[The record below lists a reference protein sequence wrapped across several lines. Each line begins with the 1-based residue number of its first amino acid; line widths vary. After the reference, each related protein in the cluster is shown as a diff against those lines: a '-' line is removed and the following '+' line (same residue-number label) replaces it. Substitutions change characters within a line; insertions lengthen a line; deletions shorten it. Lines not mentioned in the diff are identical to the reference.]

1 MSKVLLLI
9 LVMFLS
15 EMVAR
20 AQPVRISVI
29 RPKYFVKKSRL
40 ELGADLSAVMN
51 QTFTYTYLLS
61 AGLAYHFTDSF
72 ALGVAG
78 SYGVSANKADRTLLS
93 EDFKINIDIFDV
105 LYLTDAS
112 LLWTPVYGKYQL
124 SSGRLVYFDT
134 YVTVGGGLM
143 GIKVKKKPADKEID
157 KEIVEEYPCYSALAG
172 IGQRFYLDKKT
183 SFRWQ
188 IKNHVIFYNNPKK
201 VCQPSDVELEGKQSF
216 GLHHTLLVQAG
227 FSYFL

>member
-1 MSKVLLLI
+1 MQYLLLI
-9 LVMFLS
+9 IVMLLS
-15 EMVAR
+15 ELVSY

-29 RPKYFVKKSRL
+29 RPKYFVKKNRA

-51 QTFTYTYLLS
+51 QTFTYTYLLA

-72 ALGVAG
+72 AFGLTG
-78 SYGVSANKADRTLLS
+78 SYGVSADKADRILLKN
-93 EDFKINIDIFDV
+93 EFGINIDIFDAV
-105 LYLTDAS
+105 YLTDAS

-134 YVTVGGGLM
+134 YVTLGFGMM
-143 GIKVKKKPADKEID
+143 GIRVKTKDKAN
-157 KEIVEEYPCYSALAG
+157 KEVENDYSCYSPVAG
-172 IGQRFYLDKKT
+172 IGQRFYLNKTT

-188 IKNHVIFYNNPKK
+188 IKNHVIWYHNGKK
-201 VCQPSDVELEGKQSF
+201 ACQPSDVELTEDQGSF
-216 GLHHTLLVQAG
+216 GMHHTLLVQAG

>member
-1 MSKVLLLI
+1 MRTILLI
-9 LVMFLS
+9 FMMFCGELV
-15 EMVAR
+15 AI

-29 RPKYFVKKSRL
+29 RPKYFVKKTRL

-61 AGLAYHFTDSF
+61 AGLAFHFTDSF
-72 ALGVAG
+72 ALGLTG
-78 SYGVSANKADRTLLS
+78 SYGVNADKADRVTLR
-93 EDFKINIDIFDV
+93 EDFGINIEIFEAV
-105 LYLTDAS
+105 YLSDAS

-134 YVTVGGGLM
+134 YVAVGGGMM
-143 GIKVKKKPADKEID
+143 GIRFPATDKKKSVDD
-157 KEIVEEYPCYSALAG
+157 HSCYSPAVG
-172 IGQRFYLDKKT
+172 IGQRFYLNKTT

-188 IKNHVIFYNNPKK
+188 IKNHAIFYNNGKK
-201 VCQPSDVELEGKQSF
+201 ACVPSDKELGENQSF

>member
-1 MSKVLLLI
+1 MQYILLTI
-9 LVMFLS
+9 VMLLC
-15 EMVAR
+15 EMVSY

-29 RPKYFVKKSRL
+29 RPKYFVKKNRA

-72 ALGVAG
+72 ALGLTG
-78 SYGVSANKADRTLLS
+78 SYGVSANKADRAILKD
-93 EDFKINIDIFDV
+93 DFGINIDIFDV
-105 LYLTDAS
+105 VYLTDAS

-134 YVTVGGGLM
+134 YITVGGGMM
-143 GIKVKKKPADKEID
+143 GIRVKEEEDKE
-157 KEIVEEYPCYSALAG
+157 VEKACYSPVAG
-172 IGQRFYLDKKT
+172 IGQRFYLNKTT

-188 IKNHVIFYNNPKK
+188 IKNHVIFYNNRAKA
-201 VCQPSDVELEGKQSF
+201 CQPSDKTLEEKESF
-216 GLHHTLLVQAG
+216 GMHHTLLVQAG

>member
-1 MSKVLLLI
+1 MQYLFLIISMLLCE
-9 LVMFLS
+9 LVS
-15 EMVAR
+15 Y

-29 RPKYFVKKSRL
+29 RPKYFVKKNRA

-72 ALGVAG
+72 ALGLTG

-93 EDFKINIDIFDV
+93 KEFKINIDIFDV
-105 LYLTDAS
+105 VYLTDAS

-134 YVTVGGGLM
+134 YITVGGGMM
-143 GIKVKKKPADKEID
+143 GIRVKIKDEENKE
-157 KEIVEEYPCYSALAG
+157 VEEDHPCYSPVTG
-172 IGQRFYLDKKT
+172 IGQRFYLNKTT

-188 IKNHVIFYNNPKK
+188 IKNYVIFYNNGVKA
-201 VCQPSDVELEGKQSF
+201 CQPSDKVLQDKQTF
-216 GLHHTLLVQAG
+216 GMHHTLLVQAG